1 MVILTVLITSYSFIS
16 ELLISGL
23 LIIGYY
29 TKGLSQNINY
39 DWSSIVHQSFITHNP
54 TVFSTQVP
62 STTSVITPVG
72 YQNHLLPPGR
82 AVPIISQVF
91 RDAFRFARSIGA
103 LDASSKPP
111 ALTEANAQRR
121 GER

>member
-39 DWSSIVHQSFITHNP
+39 D
-54 TVFSTQVP
+54 
-62 STTSVITPVG
+62 
-72 YQNHLLPPGR
+72 
-82 AVPIISQVF
+82 
-91 RDAFRFARSIGA
+91 
-103 LDASSKPP
+103 
-111 ALTEANAQRR
+111 
-121 GER
+121 